1 VILTLVISPAL
12 WEGANA
18 QEDWQ
23 WSAGFYPGSRPG
35 EIRTGTADSFEA
47 ARAAFDKA
55 WHRFAAIRTEAD
67 VAEWRE
73 QRDWTARKYPARDA
87 GQPCPKR

>member
-35 EIRTGTADSFEA
+35 EIRTGIADSFEA
-47 ARAAFDKA
+47 ARAAFDNLMGAKLIEV
-55 WHRFAAIRTEAD
+55 WEMEALKHFFTK
-67 VAEWRE
+67 VRKP
-73 QRDWTARKYPARDA
+73 RDQEDGRRLVRN
-87 GQPCPKR
+87 Q